1 MNRRDF
7 CKLSMKTFAISLAC
21 KTLGINSSIAQVSN
35 QDERKQRM
43 KVLLLNG
50 SPHEKGCTY
59 TALQEI
65 ADQLQKEGISSE
77 IFWVGNQPIMPCLAC
92 GGCAKQKKCVI
103 NDKVNEFLEKAA
115 DFDGYIFGSPV
126 HYASASGNIVP
137 FLHRVFMTEASSG
150 KNIFRLKPS
159 AAITTARRAGTT
171 ATIDQLNKYFQVTE
185 MPIISGR
192 YWTMVHGNNPDEIRQ
207 DKEGMQNM
215 RILAKNMAYFL
226 KCQQVAKKAGIEPPM
241 TETAIWTNFIR

>member
-1 MNRRDF
+1 
-7 CKLSMKTFAISLAC
+7 
-21 KTLGINSSIAQVSN
+21 
-35 QDERKQRM
+35 M

-65 ADQLQKEGISSE
+65 STQLHKEGISSE
-77 IFWVGNQPIMPCLAC
+77 IFWVGNKPITPCLAC
-92 GGCAKQKKCVI
+92 GGCAKSGKCVV
-103 NDKVNEFLEKAA
+103 NDKVNEFLTKAE

-126 HYASASGNIVP
+126 HYASASGNIVA
-137 FLHRVFMTEASSG
+137 FLHRVFMAEAFSG
-150 KNIFRLKPS
+150 KNIFRLKPG

-171 ATIDQLNKYFQVTE
+171 VTIDQLNKYFQVTE

-192 YWTMVHGNNPDEIRQ
+192 YWTMVHGNNPDEIQQ

-226 KCQQVAKKAGIEPPM
+226 KCKQVAKEAGIVEP
-241 TETAIWTNFIR
+241 TAEAAVWTNFIR

>member
-1 MNRRDF
+1 
-7 CKLSMKTFAISLAC
+7 
-21 KTLGINSSIAQVSN
+21 
-35 QDERKQRM
+35 M

-65 ADQLQKEGISSE
+65 STQLNNEGIASE
-77 IFWVGNQPIMPCLAC
+77 IFWVGNKPITPCLAC
-92 GGCAKQKKCVI
+92 GGCAKSGECI
-103 NDKVNEFLEKAA
+103 IHDKVNEFLAKAA

-137 FLHRVFMTEASSG
+137 FLHRVFISEAASD
-150 KNIFRLKPS
+150 KNIFRLKPG
-159 AAITTARRAGTT
+159 AAVTTARRAGTT
-171 ATIDQLNKYFQVTE
+171 ATIDQLNKYFQITE

-192 YWTMVHGNNPDEIRQ
+192 YWTMVHGNNPDEVRQ
-207 DKEGMQNM
+207 DEEGLQNM

-226 KCQQVAKKAGIEPPM
+226 KCKQAAHEAGLVAPAK
-241 TETAIWTNFIR
+241 ETVVRTNFIR